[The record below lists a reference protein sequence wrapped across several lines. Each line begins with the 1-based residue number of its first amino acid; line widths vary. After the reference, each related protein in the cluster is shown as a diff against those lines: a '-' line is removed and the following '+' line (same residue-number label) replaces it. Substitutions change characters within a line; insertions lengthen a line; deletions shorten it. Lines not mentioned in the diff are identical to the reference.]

1 VSSKTIYYD
10 GMKVEIISED
20 YNGCMVGKDWQGF
33 FFDVRQDK
41 TKYGF
46 RWQYIFGKPD
56 GVTDS
61 MVTEAVQNWKLKKS
75 LSSKANDTFGNL
87 IDEL

>member
-1 VSSKTIYYD
+1 
-10 GMKVEIISED
+10 MKVEIISED
-20 YNGCMVGKDWQGF
+20 KNECFVCKDWQGF
-33 FFDVRQDK
+33 FFDVRHNN
-41 TKYGF
+41 TKHGF

-56 GVTDS
+56 NVTDS

-75 LSSKANDTFGNL
+75 LTTKAFSTFGNL

>member
-1 VSSKTIYYD
+1 
-10 GMKVEIISED
+10 MKVEIISED
-20 YNGCMVGKDWQGF
+20 RNECMVCKDWQGF
-33 FFDVRQDK
+33 FFDVRQSN

-56 GVTDS
+56 GVTDD
-61 MVTEAVQNWKLKKS
+61 MVTEAVNNWRLKKS
-75 LSSKANDTFGNL
+75 LSSKASNTFGNL